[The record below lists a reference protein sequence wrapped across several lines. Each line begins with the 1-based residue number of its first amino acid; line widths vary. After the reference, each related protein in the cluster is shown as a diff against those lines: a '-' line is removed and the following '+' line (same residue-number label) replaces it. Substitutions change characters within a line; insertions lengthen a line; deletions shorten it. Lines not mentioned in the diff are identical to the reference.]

1 MAKENG
7 FARRHL
13 VHIILI
19 PGFGAF
25 DALGQV
31 QYYAGITSLFQS
43 WTKRNHS
50 SAPVVLHY
58 FDNLPTAAV
67 SSRASRLRAYI
78 GKRMARGEILEQDKV
93 VLVGHSTGGLDIRRL
108 ICDLDDPEN
117 TFTQVDG
124 GQMLPSR
131 QIREALSAA
140 VFLSVPHW
148 GTNIADWVYSHPALR
163 ATIVAKLRA
172 AVAGSQ
178 IYLLDAIESGLAG
191 SAAALTDA
199 EMLLALQDALTEANQ
214 HYGKPGPLRTADAQE
229 AASELELYFRQMAS
243 DFHVINDL
251 TSQPHDPKRKSPA
264 HFNEE
269 ERRKELALW
278 KDPRIDV
285 LSYVTVGG
293 RPFRFPSN
301 QPAPVWD
308 LVNPLSYPETTQGT
322 DLSAKTDFS
331 YRLCYRMCA
340 GGPFRWPAQA
350 GEITRMLGKDPPPE
364 RLELWDNDGIVNT
377 ASMLWPLGDRVLV
390 RGDHL
395 DIVGHYEL
403 VETPEAMRKKSY
415 YGVARRYQSYD
426 SLQSIPKFTTRM
438 FEEVWTEIF
447 DFSTNPQQFSKK
459 KTQPKLVKRAAA
471 TA

>member
-7 FARRHL
+7 FARHHL

-43 WTKRNHS
+43 WRKRNHS

-78 GKRMARGEILEQDKV
+78 GKRMARGEILDHDKI

-108 ICDLDDPEN
+108 ICDLGDPEN
-117 TFTQVDG
+117 AFTQVDG

-131 QIREALSAA
+131 KIREALSAV

-163 ATIVAKLRA
+163 ATIVAELRA

-178 IYLLDAIESGLAG
+178 MYLLDAIESGLAG

-199 EMLLALQDALTEANQ
+199 EMLLALRDALTEANQ

-251 TSQPHDPKRKSPA
+251 TSQPHDPTT
-264 HFNEE
+264 EE
-269 ERRKELALW
+269 
-278 KDPRIDV
+278 
-285 LSYVTVGG
+285 S
-293 RPFRFPSN
+293 
-301 QPAPVWD
+301 
-308 LVNPLSYPETTQGT
+308 GT
-322 DLSAKTDFS
+322 F
-331 YRLCYRMCA
+331 
-340 GGPFRWPAQA
+340 
-350 GEITRMLGKDPPPE
+350 
-364 RLELWDNDGIVNT
+364 
-377 ASMLWPLGDRVLV
+377 
-390 RGDHL
+390 
-395 DIVGHYEL
+395 
-403 VETPEAMRKKSY
+403 
-415 YGVARRYQSYD
+415 
-426 SLQSIPKFTTRM
+426 
-438 FEEVWTEIF
+438 
-447 DFSTNPQQFSKK
+447 
-459 KTQPKLVKRAAA
+459 
-471 TA
+471 